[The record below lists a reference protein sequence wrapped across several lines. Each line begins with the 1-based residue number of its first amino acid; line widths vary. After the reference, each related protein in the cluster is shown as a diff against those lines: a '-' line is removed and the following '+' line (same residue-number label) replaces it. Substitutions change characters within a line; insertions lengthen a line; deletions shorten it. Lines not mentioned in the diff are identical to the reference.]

1 MLALSDE
8 DIRELL
14 PHLQRFALWLT
25 RDVMAAEDLVQ
36 NTLIKALDGPADREE
51 VHNLRTWLFSILWRQ
66 FIDGERRRKR
76 WQKLLTFFQQE
87 AKTDVGGENSVMA
100 DETLALFAHLP
111 AESRALLL
119 LISVEEMSYREAAE
133 ALNIPL
139 GTVMSRLSRA
149 RKQLRQLTEEHASP
163 AVLRRLK

>member
-1 MLALSDE
+1 MLSLSDE
-8 DIRELL
+8 DVRELL

-51 VHNLRTWLFSILWRQ
+51 VRNLRTWLFSILWHQ
-66 FIDGERRRKR
+66 FLDGERRRKR
-76 WQKLLTFFQQE
+76 WQKLLTFFQGE
-87 AKTDVGGENSVMA
+87 DKTDITAESSVIA
-100 DETLALFAHLP
+100 DEMLALFAHLP

-119 LISVEEMSYREAAE
+119 LISVEEMSYRDAAE

-163 AVLRRLK
+163 VVLRRLK